1 MAATTITSASA
12 YDVAIIG
19 GGIAGCAAARSLT
32 LHDPAHAKVTVYEI
46 GRGPGGRA
54 STRRTRS
61 IPGLGLNHGAPYAD
75 ICSLEGKELVRD
87 LGLMEFRGMRGWVDS
102 ASGGFT
108 SFEEEEDTRFVT
120 GADNEMS
127 NLASSL
133 LASSTSNTP
142 ITTRYSSMI
151 RSLSHIPSP
160 TSPNGQRWQLHDK
173 SGTTLGS
180 ADYLII
186 AGSGIAHP
194 RWTDTFGGDPPLVAA
209 AAKNKGNDAILDN
222 ALASIARQK
231 SDPILAVF
239 FYCTGDAATK
249 WRELGFQIGKLRNT
263 NNHDGPHEVLSKIII
278 QPHEED
284 GGCAVVLHSTAEFAR
299 ANTGVF
305 GSTSSAARVGDASS
319 DSSREDI
326 LIAQMLQALSA
337 IPGYPTVD
345 TTMTADGASY
355 GPLLHRWGNAFPVGD
370 PLARDLTV
378 CPISRVGFCGDYTE
392 TEARMGS
399 VEAALL
405 SGTSIGERIARLAK
419 RDRDGGA
426 EDGMDG

>member
-1 MAATTITSASA
+1 
-12 YDVAIIG
+12 
-19 GGIAGCAAARSLT
+19 
-32 LHDPAHAKVTVYEI
+32 
-46 GRGPGGRA
+46 
-54 STRRTRS
+54 
-61 IPGLGLNHGAPYAD
+61 
-75 ICSLEGKELVRD
+75 LVRD
-87 LGLMEFRGMRGWVDS
+87 LGLVEFRGLRGWIDS
-102 ASGGFT
+102 TSGGFT
-108 SFEEEEDTRFVT
+108 SFEEEEEEEDALFVT
-120 GADNEMS
+120 GTNNEMS

-133 LASSTSNTP
+133 LSSSTSKAS

-160 TSPNGQRWQLHDK
+160 SSPNGQRWQLHDK

-180 ADYLII
+180 ADYLIV

-209 AAKNKGNDAILDN
+209 ASAMNNNNDAILNN

-231 SDPILAVF
+231 ADPILAVM
-239 FYCTGDAATK
+239 FYCTGDAATQ
-249 WRELGFQIGKLRNT
+249 WRKLGFQIGKLRNT
-263 NNHDGPHEVLSKIII
+263 NNNNNDGQSHDEVLSKIII

-284 GGCAVVLHSTAEFAR
+284 GGCAVVLHSTVEFAR
-299 ANTGVF
+299 ANTGVY

-326 LIAQMLQALSA
+326 LIARMLQALAA
-337 IPGYPTVD
+337 IPGYPAVD
-345 TTMTADGASY
+345 TTTTGAEGVSY
-355 GPLLHRWGNAFPVGD
+355 GPLLHRWGNAFPVGE
-370 PLARDLTV
+370 PLARDLTL
-378 CPISRVGFCGDYTE
+378 CPTSCVGFCGDYTE

-405 SGTSIGERIARLAK
+405 SGASIGERIARLAS
-419 RDRDGGA
+419 RDRDVGA